1 MLHSEYRLAVP
12 ISPETANYTAESIL
26 SRRTGRSLV
35 IYKAILLSVAAAL
48 VSLPLITIPVS
59 VQSAG
64 AIRPSVEKT
73 PLVAP
78 VSGRISRVLA
88 VENDEV
94 IKGQEILALDDEVV
108 EEKLSAVLAD
118 LNAKSDLAHDF
129 ETLISSGTQAKEPT
143 RLLTKFATAERA
155 HFLNLLRENHY
166 ARSNA
171 AAELDRAKR
180 LASAAAAP
188 AKAIDEKAFALQ
200 TIEVQGEI
208 LARRKTAEWN
218 QRLFDA
224 NLRLKELTATLHQL
238 ENERDLN
245 RIRAPVSGALEQFSG
260 LTPGSYVQAGQ
271 TVAWISPN
279 GELVAEIYVSPADI
293 GLAWP
298 GQSVRLQVDAFN
310 YNQWGVIDATVL
322 DVAQD
327 FTLHDRNPVFKVRCA
342 LSRSQLA
349 LKSGVI
355 AHLKK
360 GMTVRARFLL
370 ANRTL
375 LQLLY
380 DQADDWLNPLLA
392 SH

>member
-1 MLHSEYRLAVP
+1 M
-12 ISPETANYTAESIL
+12 I
-26 SRRTGRSLV
+26 
-35 IYKAILLSVAAAL
+35 IYKVILLSVAAAL

-64 AIRPSVEKT
+64 AIRPIVEKT
-73 PLVAP
+73 PLIAP

-94 IKGQEILALDDEVV
+94 IKGQEILALDDEVI
-108 EEKLSAVLAD
+108 EEKLSAVSAD
-118 LNAKSDLAHDF
+118 IHAKSDLAHDF
-129 ETLISSGTQAKEPT
+129 ETLISSGTQAKVSTPLQTES
-143 RLLTKFATAERA
+143 ATAERV
-155 HFLNLLRENHY
+155 HFLNLLRENRY

-180 LASAAAAP
+180 LASVAAAP
-188 AKAIDEKAFALQ
+188 TKAVDEKAFALQ
-200 TIEVQGEI
+200 SIEVQGEI

-218 QRLFDA
+218 QQLFDT

-245 RIRAPVSGALEQFSG
+245 RIRTPVSGALEEFSG
-260 LTPGSYVQAGQ
+260 LAPGSYVQAGQ
-271 TVAWISPN
+271 TVAWVSPN
-279 GELVAEIYVSPADI
+279 GELVAEIYVSPNDI
-293 GLAWP
+293 GFVWP

-342 LSRSQLA
+342 LSRSHLA
-349 LKSGVI
+349 LKNGAI
-355 AHLKK
+355 GHLKK
-360 GMTVRARFLL
+360 GMTFRARFLL

-380 DQADDWLNPLLA
+380 DGADDWLNPLLA
-392 SH
+392 GR